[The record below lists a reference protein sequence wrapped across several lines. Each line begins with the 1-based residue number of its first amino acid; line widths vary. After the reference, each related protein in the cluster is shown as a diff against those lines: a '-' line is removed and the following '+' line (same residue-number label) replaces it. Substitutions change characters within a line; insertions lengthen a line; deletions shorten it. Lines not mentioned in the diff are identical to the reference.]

1 MTARPVQRIAGFGLR
16 EGASLDSL
24 RAALRLADPGALTGL
39 ATIAERAKGLSA
51 LAAELGLPLHIA
63 QVRDIATPA
72 QSDRVLA
79 RFGTGSVAEAAALY
93 SAGKGARL
101 IAKRVASA
109 DGMATCAIAE
119 GEGI

>member
-1 MTARPVQRIAGFGLR
+1 MTAHPFQRIAGFGLR

-63 QVRDIATPA
+63 QVRGIATPT